1 MKTNK
6 FSIFNFKFLIPFFA
20 LWAMNVQAVTVEQVA
35 GTYQGTLSIDDE
47 PYPNE
52 KIYILP
58 GTEAGR
64 ITFVLPDFRYNGAP
78 LGDIVLVNVGMSN
91 SGELT
96 IDETS
101 LYIKAIRARA
111 TISSTGSTLSA
122 TSAQIGLEIGVAAV
136 PMPIPVTFSGQKQT
150 SANYAI
156 TNGGFEGAWTSH
168 EPQGWH
174 SFGTATGD
182 YASFVTGNTGQFQQ
196 SSDTRPGSTGSHS
209 ALLQSKTVL
218 GVSANGNCTNGRI
231 NAGSMSATDASGNY
245 SFSEPGS
252 SYTTPFV
259 GQPDSLVFWAKYLP
273 GGGSIEDASNQAS
286 AHAVLTTNA
295 RYQDPESSDYSTVK
309 IGEATARFSATTELG
324 WRRVSVP
331 FSYTSVDPKQMAYML
346 ITFSTNKTP
355 GGGNSTKKSP
365 DNLYIDDAEMVY
377 NYGLKS
383 LTLDGQAVSFT
394 QGVATLSQTYSDSEY
409 SAVVTTDGRAAK
421 SFIGYDAETY
431 SMYVYVVADNYSQSG
446 DYTVYR
452 VQMTVPEVPVTD
464 TYYSYE
470 ATTCDNAA
478 YSDELFQEL
487 TEAGTYV
494 DTIPNMQGGDSI
506 VTLTLRVLPTYRMEE
521 TLYRTEIDTIW
532 RGQAISG
539 LAQQAEPYLYYDVL
553 EAANGCD
560 STYVLRLYISDIPVT
575 YGVYEAQMCEGE
587 SVTYEG
593 VTYSEAYEG
602 DIHVAKKN
610 QYGGDSI
617 VHLTVTVLP
626 NYTIDEYKTIHEGA
640 QESWEGWNLSTM
652 PVGEMTLDAWYYTEQ
667 DCDSTLILHL
677 TVLPK
682 QLETGV
688 GDVQST
694 NVQCTKVV
702 IDGQMYIRR
711 GEELFDPLGRR
722 IKN

>member
-1 MKTNK
+1 MKHK
-6 FSIFNFKFLIPFFA
+6 FLIFNFKFLIPFFA
-20 LWAMNVQAVTVEQVA
+20 LWAMNVSAVTVEQVA

-231 NAGSMSATDASGNY
+231 NAGSMSATDAKGNY

-309 IGEATARFSATTELG
+309 IGEATARFSATTERG

-470 ATTCDNAA
+470 ATTCDNTA

-711 GEELFDPLGRR
+711 GEELFDPIGRKIR
-722 IKN
+722 K

>member
-1 MKTNK
+1 MKTNI
-6 FSIFNFKFLIPFFA
+6 FSILHFPLSIFFA
-20 LWAMNVQAVTVEQVA
+20 LWAMNVQAVTVDQAA
-35 GTYQGTLSIDDE
+35 GTYRGTLSIDDE

-122 TSAQIGLEIGVAAV
+122 SLAQIGLEIRVAAV
-136 PMPIPVTFSGQKQT
+136 PMPIPVSFSGQKQT
-150 SANYAI
+150 GENYAI
-156 TNGGFEGAWTSH
+156 TNGGFEGNWTNN

-182 YASFVTGNTGQFQQ
+182 YASFVTGNTAQFQQ
-196 SSDTRPGSTGSHS
+196 STDTRPGSAGSHS
-209 ALLQSKTVL
+209 ALLQSKVVV
-218 GVSANGNCTNGRI
+218 GAKANGNCTNGRI

-273 GGGSIEDASNQAS
+273 GGGSVEDTGNQAS

-295 RYQDPESSDYSTVK
+295 RYQDPESSDYSAVK
-309 IGEATARFSATTELG
+309 IAEATARYSATTEMG
-324 WRRVSVP
+324 WQRVAVP
-331 FSYTSVDPKQMAYML
+331 FEYTAVDPQQMAYML
-346 ITFSTNKTP
+346 LTFSTNKTP

-365 DNLYIDDAEMVY
+365 DYLYIDDAEMVY
-377 NYGLKS
+377 NHGLKR
-383 LTLDGQAVSFT
+383 LTIDGETISFHN
-394 QGVATLSQTYSDSEY
+394 GVATLDRTYSDSEY
-409 SAVVTTDGRAAK
+409 TLTATADGRGAK
-421 SFIGYDAETY
+421 TYIGYDAEQ
-431 SMYVYVVADNYSQSG
+431 SRAYVYVVADSYSQSG
-446 DYTVYR
+446 DYSVYQ
-452 VQMTVPEVPVTD
+452 VQMTVPEVVIED

-470 ATTCDNAA
+470 AWTCDNAA
-478 YSDELFQEL
+478 YSDELFHEL
-487 TEAGTYV
+487 TEAGTYT

-506 VTLTLRVLPTYRMEE
+506 VTLTLTIRESYRIEE

-539 LAQQAEPYLYYDVL
+539 LSQQSEPYMYYDRL
-553 EAANGCD
+553 EATNGCD
-560 STYVLRLYISDIPVT
+560 SVYVLRLYISDIPVT
-575 YGVYEAQMCEGE
+575 YGRYEAQMCEGE
-587 SVTYEG
+587 TVTYEG

-602 DIHVAKKN
+602 DIRIQEKN

-617 VHLTVTVLP
+617 VSLTVTVLP
-626 NYTIDEYKTIHEGA
+626 NYTIDEYKTIHEGDP
-640 QESWEGWNLSTM
+640 ESWEGWNLGTM

-667 DCDSTLILHL
+667 DCDSTLVLHL

-682 QLETGV
+682 QLETGLNTE
-688 GDVQST
+688 Q
-694 NVQCTKVV
+694 TKQRVAEK
-702 IDGQMYIRR
+702 IMIGGQMYIRR
-711 GEELFDPLGRR
+711 GEELFDLTGRK
-722 IKN
+722 IGK

>member
-1 MKTNK
+1 
-6 FSIFNFKFLIPFFA
+6 
-20 LWAMNVQAVTVEQVA
+20 MNVSAVTVEQVA

-231 NAGSMSATDASGNY
+231 NAGSMSATDAKGNY

-640 QESWEGWNLSTM
+640 QENWEGWNLSTM

-688 GDVQST
+688 GDVRSM

-711 GEELFDPLGRR
+711 GEELFDPIGRKIR
-722 IKN
+722 K

>member
-6 FSIFNFKFLIPFFA
+6 FLIFNFKFLIPFFA

-111 TISSTGSTLSA
+111 TISSTGSTLSV

-365 DNLYIDDAEMVY
+365 DKLYIDDAEMVY

-383 LTLDGQAVSFT
+383 LTMDGQAVSFT

-711 GEELFDPLGRR
+711 GEELFDPIGRKIR
-722 IKN
+722 K

>member
-1 MKTNK
+1 MKK
-6 FSIFNFKFLIPFFA
+6 IFTTICILVS
-20 LWAMNVQAVTVEQVA
+20 LTSVSAVTVEQVA

-231 NAGSMSATDASGNY
+231 NAGSMSATDAKGNY

-682 QLETGV
+682 QLHTGL
-688 GDVQST
+688 DAEQSEQRVAEKMLR
-694 NVQCTKVV
+694 N
-702 IDGQMYIRR
+702 GQLYIRR
-711 GEELFDPLGRR
+711 GEELFDLTGRK
-722 IKN
+722 IGK